1 MPISTK
7 NLDFGISA
15 IQTSKSSKKSKYFG
29 LMRRESQKDERLE
42 TYFNKE
48 NFENVLKNRIKP
60 FPEEI
65 NTPRQFQKSLQTH
78 FEKSKGM
85 SGMKQRKFMRGIQKS
100 LKSRKSQV
108 NKLMVS
114 NYENPVRYSSQLKY
128 YDRLLETQRDIDEQN

>member
-29 LMRRESQKDERLE
+29 LTRRESQKDERLE

-48 NFENVLKNRIKP
+48 NFENVLKNRSKH

-65 NTPRQFQKSLQTH
+65 NTPRKFQKSLQTH

-128 YDRLLETQRDIDEQN
+128 YDRLLET